1 MAWIKAY
8 KGFDKDM
15 KCRGMQFKEGQEYE
29 EQEAKL
35 CEKGFHACE
44 NPLDALRYYEPGA
57 GSIYREVELDAT
69 DEKAEDSKRCGK
81 RIKIGARLDVA
92 GICKAHFEY
101 VKSQCDPVA
110 GRVGGDKEAVSV
122 GDKASAAAGESG
134 SAAAGFRGSAAAGE
148 SGSAAAGFRGSAAAG
163 ESGSAAAGESGS
175 AAAGNYGSAAAGNY
189 GSAAAG
195 ESGSAAAGF
204 RGSAAAGN
212 YGSAA
217 AGFRGSAAAGFRG
230 SAAAGNY
237 GSAISRGSSSVGPN
251 GMACARGNHVKV
263 RGGLGAV
270 LVIAEENANNY
281 DIYKWAATVVDGE
294 KIKPD
299 TWYELKDGEF
309 TEVEA
314 NENHKA

>member
-44 NPLDALRYYEPGA
+44 NPLDTLRYYEPGS

-101 VKSQCDPVA
+101 VKNQCNPVA

-134 SAAAGFRGSAAAGE
+134 SA
-148 SGSAAAGFRGSAAAG
+148 
-163 ESGSAAAGESGS
+163 
-175 AAAGNYGSAAAGNY
+175 
-189 GSAAAG
+189 
-195 ESGSAAAGF
+195 
-204 RGSAAAGN
+204 
-212 YGSAA
+212 
-217 AGFRGSAAAGFRG
+217 
-230 SAAAGNY
+230 
-237 GSAISRGSSSVGPN
+237 ISRGSSSVGPN
-251 GMACARGNHVKV
+251 GLACARGNHVKV

-270 LVIAEENANNY
+270 LVIAEEHANDY
-281 DIYKWAATVVDGE
+281 DIYKWAAAVVDSE

>member
-122 GDKASAAAGESG
+122 GDKASAAAGNYG
-134 SAAAGFRGSAAAGE
+134 IAAAGE
-148 SGSAAAGFRGSAAAG
+148 S
-163 ESGSAAAGESGS
+163 
-175 AAAGNYGSAAAGNY
+175 GSAAAGNY

-204 RGSAAAGN
+204 RGIAAAGES
-212 YGSAA
+212 GSAA
-217 AGFRGSAAAGFRG
+217 AGFRGIAAAGESG

-237 GSAISRGSSSVGPN
+237 GSAISRGSSSVGQN
-251 GMACARGNHVKV
+251 GLACARGNHVKV
-263 RGGLGAV
+263 RGGLGSV
-270 LVIAEENANNY
+270 LVIAEENVNNY
-281 DIYKWAATVVDGE
+281 DIYKWAAAVVDGE

>member
-1 MAWIKAY
+1 MILKCY

-44 NPLDALRYYEPGA
+44 NPLDALRYYEPGE

-122 GDKASAAAGESG
+122 GNNASAAAGFRG
-134 SAAAGFRGSAAAGE
+134 SAAAGFRGSAAAG
-148 SGSAAAGFRGSAAAG
+148 
-163 ESGSAAAGESGS
+163 
-175 AAAGNYGSAAAGNY
+175 NY
-189 GSAAAG
+189 
-195 ESGSAAAGF
+195 
-204 RGSAAAGN
+204 GSAAAGN

-237 GSAISRGSSSVGPN
+237 GSAAAGNYGSAAAGESGSAAAGNYGSAISRGSSSVGPD
-251 GMACARGNHVKV
+251 GLACARGNHVKV

-270 LVIAEENANNY
+270 LVIAEENADNY
-281 DIYKWAATVVDGE
+281 DIYKWAAAVVDGE

-299 TWYELKDGEF
+299 TWYELKNGEF
-309 TEVEA
+309 TEAEK

>member
-134 SAAAGFRGSAAAGE
+134 SA
-148 SGSAAAGFRGSAAAG
+148 
-163 ESGSAAAGESGS
+163 
-175 AAAGNYGSAAAGNY
+175 
-189 GSAAAG
+189 
-195 ESGSAAAGF
+195 
-204 RGSAAAGN
+204 
-212 YGSAA
+212 
-217 AGFRGSAAAGFRG
+217 
-230 SAAAGNY
+230 
-237 GSAISRGSSSVGPN
+237 ISKGSSSVGPN
-251 GMACARGNHVKV
+251 GLACARGNHVKV

-299 TWYELKDGEF
+299 TWYTLKNGEF
-309 TEVEA
+309 VEA
-314 NENHKA
+314 D

>member
-15 KCRGMQFKEGQEYE
+15 KCRGMQFEEGQEYE

-44 NPLDALRYYEPGA
+44 NPLDALRYYEPGE

-110 GRVGGDKEAVSV
+110 GCVGGDKEAVSV
-122 GDKASAAAGESG
+122 GDKA

-163 ESGSAAAGESGS
+163 FR
-175 AAAGNYGSAAAGNY
+175 GSAAAGNY

-217 AGFRGSAAAGFRG
+217 AGESGSAAAGFRG
-230 SAAAGNY
+230 SAAAGES

-251 GMACARGNHVKV
+251 GLACARGNRVKV

-270 LVIAEENANNY
+270 LVIVEENANDY
-281 DIYKWAATVVDGE
+281 DIYKWAAAVVDGE

-299 TWYELKDGEF
+299 TWYKLKDGEF
-309 TEVEA
+309 TEVDGEFTEVKA

>member
-1 MAWIKAY
+1 MILKCY

-44 NPLDALRYYEPGA
+44 NPLDALRYYEPGE

-122 GDKASAAAGESG
+122 GNNA
-134 SAAAGFRGSAAAGE
+134 
-148 SGSAAAGFRGSAAAG
+148 
-163 ESGSAAAGESGS
+163 
-175 AAAGNYGSAAAGNY
+175 
-189 GSAAAG
+189 
-195 ESGSAAAGF
+195 
-204 RGSAAAGN
+204 
-212 YGSAA
+212 SAA

-237 GSAISRGSSSVGPN
+237 GSAAAGESGSAAAGNYGSAISRGSSSVGPD
-251 GMACARGNHVKV
+251 GLACARGNHVKV

-270 LVIAEENANNY
+270 LVIAEENADNY
-281 DIYKWAATVVDGE
+281 DIYKWAAAVVDGE

-299 TWYELKDGEF
+299 TWYELKNGEF
-309 TEVEA
+309 TEAEK

>member
-35 CEKGFHACE
+35 CKKGFHAYE
-44 NPLDALRYYEPGA
+44 NPLDTLRYYEPGA

-101 VKSQCDPVA
+101 VKSQCNPVT
-110 GRVGGDKEAVSV
+110 GCVGGDKEAVSV
-122 GDKASAAAGESG
+122 GDKASAAAGNYG
-134 SAAAGFRGSAAAGE
+134 SAAAGNYGSAAAGNY
-148 SGSAAAGFRGSAAAG
+148 GSAAAG

-195 ESGSAAAGF
+195 ESGSA
-204 RGSAAAGN
+204 
-212 YGSAA
+212 
-217 AGFRGSAAAGFRG
+217 
-230 SAAAGNY
+230 
-237 GSAISRGSSSVGPN
+237 ISQGSSSVGPN
-251 GMACARGNHVKV
+251 GLACARGNHVKV

-270 LVIAEENANNY
+270 LVIAEENANDY

-299 TWYELKDGEF
+299 TWYELKDEEF

>member
-44 NPLDALRYYEPGA
+44 NPLDTLRYYEPGS

-101 VKSQCDPVA
+101 VKNQCNPVA
-110 GRVGGDKEAVSV
+110 GRVGGDKEAVSG
-122 GDKASAAAGESG
+122 GDKA
-134 SAAAGFRGSAAAGE
+134 
-148 SGSAAAGFRGSAAAG
+148 SAAAG

-195 ESGSAAAGF
+195 FRGSAAAGESGSAAAGF

-217 AGFRGSAAAGFRG
+217 AGNYGSAAAGFRG
-230 SAAAGNY
+230 SAAAGES

-251 GMACARGNHVKV
+251 GLACARGNHVKV

-270 LVIAEENANNY
+270 LVIAEEHANDY
-281 DIYKWAATVVDGE
+281 DIYKWAAAVVDSE

>member
-1 MAWIKAY
+1 MAWIKAF

-15 KCRGMQFKEGQEYE
+15 KCRGMQFEEGKEYE

-35 CEKGFHACE
+35 CKKGFHACE
-44 NPLDALRYYEPGA
+44 NPLDALHYYEPGA

-110 GRVGGDKEAVSV
+110 GRVGGDKESVSV
-122 GDKASAAAGESG
+122 GDKASAAAGY
-134 SAAAGFRGSAAAGE
+134 R
-148 SGSAAAGFRGSAAAG
+148 
-163 ESGSAAAGESGS
+163 
-175 AAAGNYGSAAAGNY
+175 GSAAAGNY

-195 ESGSAAAGF
+195 ESGSA
-204 RGSAAAGN
+204 
-212 YGSAA
+212 
-217 AGFRGSAAAGFRG
+217 
-230 SAAAGNY
+230 
-237 GSAISRGSSSVGPN
+237 ISRGASSVGPN
-251 GMACARGNHVKV
+251 GLACARGKHVKV

-270 LVIAEENANNY
+270 LVIAEENADDY
-281 DIYKWAATVVDGE
+281 DIYKWAAAVVDGE
-294 KIKPD
+294 KIKAD

-314 NENHKA
+314 NENHEA